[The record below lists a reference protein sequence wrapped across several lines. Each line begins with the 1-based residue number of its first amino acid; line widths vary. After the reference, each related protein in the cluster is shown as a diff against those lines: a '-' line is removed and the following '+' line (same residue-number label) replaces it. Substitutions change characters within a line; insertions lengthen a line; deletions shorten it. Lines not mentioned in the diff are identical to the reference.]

1 MTTKGCNQLA
11 MPQRNLSLRSA
22 IASALGV
29 VVLGTSFFLTVGE
42 DKSRA
47 EIILQPAA
55 GEDIYNSQNFVT
67 LSNKAA
73 VKSVMH
79 ETNGSLSI
87 GNGAGRSG
95 IIVASTQYN
104 SASKSRAEMRIG
116 DVTKGANVA
125 FSFDAAIDESFSKR
139 NGVIMQMIGPPFN
152 QPSFVLRVGSG
163 KYQFSHGPNEKTVP
177 LAPAVPGEFHTW
189 SFFIK
194 NHGSNASFE
203 VYMDGKFLYSS
214 SGSTDNGQKKSVL
227 RIGTYI
233 GRDKKGNATS
243 YIDNI
248 RLGSGIKSA
257 VATSK

>member
-1 MTTKGCNQLA
+1 MTTKGCNQLT

-42 DKSRA
+42 NKSRA
-47 EIILQPAA
+47 EVILQSANNP
-55 GEDIYNSQNFVT
+55 QNFVT
-67 LSNKAA
+67 LNNAAA

-79 ETNGSLSI
+79 EMNGSLSI

-95 IIVASTQYN
+95 IIIASTQYN

-152 QPSFVLRVGSG
+152 QPSFVLRVSSG
-163 KYQFSHGPNEKTVP
+163 KYQFSHGPNEKTVS